1 MKRNLLTLWA
11 KRSVFALALAGV
23 VGLTLPSCEKEPKEE
38 PYREPYEKE
47 LFFNKVYYDS
57 IEPSVLKYFAKD
69 KACTHIY
76 MHVMDDNNFTDY
88 PPSAV
93 RNFLQER
100 INISSKISGRGDF
113 RFKVGSSAKEDS
125 IWFVQNGWTVNKRYW
140 DLHQR

>member
-1 MKRNLLTLWA
+1 MKKTIYLL
-11 KRSVFALALAGV
+11 VLAVAAIFS
-23 VGLTLPSCEKEPKEE
+23 LPSCDKEPKEE

-47 LFFNKVYYDS
+47 LFFDQRNQDS
-57 IEPSVLKYFAKD
+57 IEPLVLKYFAKD

-76 MHVMDDNNFTDY
+76 MHVTDDNNFTSAT
-88 PPSAV
+88 PSVV
-93 RNFLQER
+93 RSNLQER

-113 RFKVGSSAKEDS
+113 RFSVGIAKEDS

>member
-1 MKRNLLTLWA
+1 MKKTIYLL
-11 KRSVFALALAGV
+11 VLAVAAIFS
-23 VGLTLPSCEKEPKEE
+23 LPSCDKEPQEE

-47 LFFNKVYYDS
+47 LFFKELYYDS
-57 IEPSVLKYFAKD
+57 IKPSVLKYFAKD

-76 MHVMDDNNFTDY
+76 MHVMDDNKFTNY
-88 PPSAV
+88 PPLAV

-113 RFKVGSSAKEDS
+113 RFKVGSIAKEDS

-140 DLHQR
+140 DRYQR